1 MPVAV
6 LVRFDAR
13 RLQRWTSVL
22 CLFLVLSVAA
32 FEAVHV
38 HAGAGVVR
46 ESNSPCLVCI
56 SAQTNAPAVV
66 VSFVAILLAIE
77 IIPFSDEVRVQG
89 TTSRLEL
96 FSRPPPSL

>member
-1 MPVAV
+1 MPVAI

-22 CLFLVLSVAA
+22 CLFLVLTVAA

-38 HAGAGVVR
+38 HAGTGVVR
-46 ESNSPCLVCI
+46 ESNTPCLVCI

-66 VSFVAILLAIE
+66 ISFVVILLTLE
-77 IIPFSDEVRVQG
+77 IVPFSYEFHGQS

>member
-6 LVRFDAR
+6 PVRFDAR
-13 RLQRWTSVL
+13 RLQRWTGVL

-32 FEAVHV
+32 FEALHV
-38 HAGAGVVR
+38 HTGTGVVR
-46 ESNSPCLVCI
+46 ESNTPCLVCI

-66 VSFVAILLAIE
+66 VSFVVILLAIE
-77 IIPFSDEVRVQG
+77 IVPFSYEFHGQG
-89 TTSRLEL
+89 TASPLDL